1 MGTFEVTQEQ
11 WYEIMGYNH
20 SKYKGRYLPVTGCYP
35 DSINDFC
42 KKLDLDTQVFD
53 EVKGESESLGGLL
66 LELNS
71 KMPKNGA
78 KIRFKDFEFTIL
90 AVDTRKIKKVKVY
103 LNGGEKDST
112 SPFTD

>member
-1 MGTFEVTQEQ
+1 
-11 WYEIMGYNH
+11 
-20 SKYKGRYLPVTGCYP
+20 
-35 DSINDFC
+35 
-42 KKLDLDTQVFD
+42 
-53 EVKGESESLGGLL
+53 
-66 LELNS
+66 
-71 KMPKNGA
+71 MPKNGA